1 MSGRRRSAASVPA
14 PVSGVRRSLDR
25 LRERLWFWPVV
36 AAVVAAAAAEAL
48 VRFDRVL
55 DDENARPAWV
65 FGGEA
70 GAARDVLS
78 AIASASMTVVG
89 VILSIT
95 LAVLAL
101 TGQGYSPR
109 TIRRFIRDPLV
120 QAVIAGFVGTFVF
133 AFVALRLVRADQVPG
148 VTVNVAVVLAMGA
161 IGLLIAFFH
170 HMANEIRVERL
181 IDAVWQEARQ
191 MITATLPAETDRDD
205 PAEPRGTPAALGRAT
220 RSGRVQTIA
229 DQRLA
234 DVARDTGATIV
245 VVPGPGD
252 FVIEGEVVV
261 RIHGDPAAATEAAAP
276 AVGAIELGVERSM
289 TQDVAFGID
298 QLGDIALRALS
309 PGINDPTTAEEA
321 ILRSADLLCRL
332 ADRQLGSRVVED
344 GRLLVLRSRPSWDDL
359 VGRAFDQVAA
369 EAEAQAD
376 AATSLVLIDALGRIV
391 AATDDPARVEA
402 LRARV
407 RRVRDGARRAIAEP
421 SELERVEAGA
431 APLA

>member
-1 MSGRRRSAASVPA
+1 M
-14 PVSGVRRSLDR
+14 SGVRRSLDR

-36 AAVVAAAAAEAL
+36 AAVLAAAAAEAL
-48 VRFDRVL
+48 VRFDRAL
-55 DDENARPAWV
+55 DEENARPIWV
-65 FGGEA
+65 FSGEA

-78 AIASASMTVVG
+78 AIASASMTVIG
-89 VILSIT
+89 VTLSIT

-133 AFVALRLVRADQVPG
+133 ALVSLRLVRTDQVPG

-161 IGLLIAFFH
+161 IALLIAFFH

-181 IDAVWQEARQ
+181 IDAVWWEAREV
-191 MITATLPAETDRDD
+191 IATTLAARTGGDD
-205 PAEPRGTPAALGRAT
+205 PTEPQGTPAALGHAT
-220 RSGRVQTIA
+220 HSGRVQTIA
-229 DQRLA
+229 DERLA
-234 DVARDTGATIV
+234 GLARDAGATIV

-261 RIHGDPAAATEAAAP
+261 RVHGDPAAAAEAAP
-276 AVGAIELGVERSM
+276 SAVAAIELGVQRRM

-298 QLGDIALRALS
+298 QLTDIALRALS

-321 ILRSADLLCRL
+321 LLRSADLLCRL
-332 ADRQLGSRVVED
+332 ADRQLASRVVED
-344 GRLLVLRSRPSWDDL
+344 GRVLVLRSRPSWEDL

-376 AATSLVLIDALGRIV
+376 AATSLVLIDALGRVV
-391 AATDDPARVEA
+391 AAADDPARVEA
-402 LRARV
+402 VRVRV
-407 RRVRDGARRAIAEP
+407 RRVSDGARRAIAEP
-421 SELERVEAGA
+421 TELERVEAAA

>member
-1 MSGRRRSAASVPA
+1 
-14 PVSGVRRSLDR
+14 
-25 LRERLWFWPVV
+25 
-36 AAVVAAAAAEAL
+36 
-48 VRFDRVL
+48 VRFDRAL
-55 DDENARPAWV
+55 DEENARPIWV
-65 FGGEA
+65 FSGEA

-78 AIASASMTVVG
+78 VIASASMTVLG
-89 VILSIT
+89 VTLSIT

-133 AFVALRLVRADQVPG
+133 ALVALRLVRTEQVPG

-181 IDAVWQEARQ
+181 IDAIWREARGV
-191 MITATLPAETDRDD
+191 IAATLAAGTGGDD
-205 PAEPRGTPAALGRAT
+205 PTEPQGTPAALGHAT

-229 DQRLA
+229 DERLA
-234 DVARDTGATIV
+234 GLARDAGATIV

-261 RIHGDPAAATEAAAP
+261 RLHGDPAQASEAAPP
-276 AVGAIELGVERSM
+276 AVGAIELGVQRRM
-289 TQDVAFGID
+289 TQDIAFGID
-298 QLGDIALRALS
+298 QLTDIALRALS

-321 ILRSADLLCRL
+321 LLRSADLLCRL
-332 ADRQLGSRVVED
+332 ADRQLATRVVED
-344 GRLLVLRSRPSWDDL
+344 GRVLVLRSRPSWDDL
-359 VGRAFDQVAA
+359 VGRAFDQAAA

-376 AATSLVLIDALGRIV
+376 VATSLVLIDALGRIV
-391 AATDDPARVEA
+391 ATADDPARVEA
-402 LRARV
+402 VRVRV

-421 SELERVEAGA
+421 TELERVEAAA

>member
-1 MSGRRRSAASVPA
+1 MNDGRPAAPA
-14 PVSGVRRSLDR
+14 PVPLSRVRRSLDR

-36 AAVVAAAAAEAL
+36 AAVLAAGAAETL
-48 VRFDRVL
+48 VRFDRAL
-55 DDENARPAWV
+55 DERNARPIWV
-65 FGGEA
+65 FSGEA

-78 AIASASMTVVG
+78 AIASASMTVIG
-89 VILSIT
+89 VTLSIT

-133 AFVALRLVRADQVPG
+133 ALVALRLVRTQQVPG
-148 VTVNVAVVLAMGA
+148 VTVNVSVVLAMGA
-161 IGLLIAFFH
+161 IALLIAFFH

-181 IDAVWQEARQ
+181 IDAVWKEAREV
-191 MITATLPAETDRDD
+191 IASLAARTSGDD
-205 PAEPRGTPAALGRAT
+205 PTEPQGTPAALGRAT

-229 DQRLA
+229 DERLA
-234 DVARDTGATIV
+234 GLARDARATIV

-261 RIHGDPAAATEAAAP
+261 RVHGDPASASEAAPP
-276 AVGAIELGVERSM
+276 AVEAIELGVQRRM

-298 QLGDIALRALS
+298 QLTDIALRALS

-321 ILRSADLLCRL
+321 LLRSADLLCRL
-332 ADRQLGSRVVED
+332 ADRQLATRVVED
-344 GRLLVLRSRPSWDDL
+344 GRVLMLRCRPSWEDL
-359 VGRAFDQVAA
+359 VGAAFDQVAA
-369 EAEAQAD
+369 EAEAHAD

-391 AATDDPARVEA
+391 AAVDDPARVEA

-407 RRVRDGARRAIAEP
+407 RRVRDGARRAIPERT
-421 SELERVEAGA
+421 ELERVEAA
-431 APLA
+431 AAALA